1 MFIVFIS
8 SVYFIYD
15 VTKLISSLLSK
26 NCKMKNIDKL
36 KVLYK
41 DNLLLVV
48 NKLPGMLS
56 QGGKHNVN
64 QNYLIC

>member
-1 MFIVFIS
+1 
-8 SVYFIYD
+8 
-15 VTKLISSLLSK
+15 
-26 NCKMKNIDKL
+26 MKNIDKL